1 MELIDRFAWYMRN
14 VDGVEQVMTLP
25 MAAKV
30 VNAGWNE
37 GNLRWRI
44 LPRAPDSLR
53 VATQSFETDSGLL
66 NADCSVMP
74 VMLFLSDHRAET
86 IDRVVAAV
94 KQFRTANEIGRA
106 PGRERVCT

>member
-14 VDGVEQVMTLP
+14 VDAVEQVMTLP

-44 LPRAPDSLR
+44 LPRAPDSLP
-53 VATQSFETDSGLL
+53 VATQSCETDSGLL

-74 VMLFLSDHRAET
+74 ASLFLSAHRAET
-86 IDRVVAAV
+86 TDRVVAAGRQSRTPTSDDDV
-94 KQFRTANEIGRA
+94 QFR
-106 PGRERVCT
+106 V